1 MTQQRNRGLIAAL
14 VLGLLAAS
22 VPAYAQPMRYE
33 ATTMIQVRS
42 VVPSFIGNDRQLNE
56 LEYNRFVN
64 TQIALLKHPSV
75 LDRALEVPGV
85 APLPLVREQKDKR
98 AWLTKELQVTHAQ
111 NSEILYVRIT
121 TNSADASE
129 KINNAVVMAYLAFID
144 EIARRSNNELMNN
157 LRVEERRQRQLAN
170 GLQESIRRKTRE
182 AVMQGIQA
190 GDGGMSV
197 GIAQG
202 ESLVRD
208 VALANAKLTAMRA
221 QRKAIIERME
231 GSVLIPVS
239 MLIQLNPELKILN
252 EERNVLVQRRKM
264 LAETF
269 SNPDDPRIVQIGR
282 QIEQIDER
290 VKTLAT
296 DVDFTG
302 ASLDAARDHFRF
314 QEEVN
319 LYQLD
324 LEIRVQEILVADLT
338 AKLNEQLIKGVERA
352 ESVLDVSFEQS
363 QLDRVHRTLDKIED
377 RILAISTE
385 LRAPGQIIPLSAAVV
400 SEVPR

>member
-22 VPAYAQPMRYE
+22 APAYAQSIRYE
-33 ATTMIQVRS
+33 ATTMIQIRS
-42 VVPSFIGNDRQLNE
+42 VVPSLIGNDRQLNE

-75 LDRALEVPGV
+75 LDRALEVPDV

-121 TNSADASE
+121 TNSAEASE

-144 EIARRSNNELMNN
+144 EVARRTNNELINN
-157 LRVEERRQRQLAN
+157 LRVEERRQRQLATT
-170 GLQESIRRKTRE
+170 LQDSLRRKTRE
-182 AVMQGIQA
+182 AVMHGIQA

-208 VALANAKLTAMRA
+208 IALANAKLTAMKA

-239 MLIQLNPELKILN
+239 MLIQLNPVLKALN
-252 EERNVLVQRRKM
+252 EQRSALVQQR
-264 LAETF
+264 LLETGGA
-269 SNPDDPRIVQIGR
+269 PDDPRIVQIDR

-290 VKTLAT
+290 VMTLAT
-296 DVDFTG
+296 DVDFG
-302 ASLDAARDHFRF
+302 ASLDAAREHFRF

-363 QLDRVHRTLDKIED
+363 QLERVHRTLDKIED
-377 RILAISTE
+377 RILSISTE